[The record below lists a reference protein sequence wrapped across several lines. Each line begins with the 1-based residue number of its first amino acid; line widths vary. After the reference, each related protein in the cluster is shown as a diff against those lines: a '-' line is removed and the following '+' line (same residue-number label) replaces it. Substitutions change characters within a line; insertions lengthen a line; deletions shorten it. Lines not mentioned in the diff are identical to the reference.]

1 MNKEVLNYIAEKTR
15 ELIVAPTC
23 SNETKEAA
31 QAWLNAIG
39 TESEMAETKKY
50 IAELGL
56 LVLTM
61 VKLIL
66 VKKMLKILKA
76 MLKKLKLTGLN
87 IAIVRL
93 V

>member
-39 TESEMAETKKY
+39 TEEIYRWIRRRYYA
-50 IAELGL
+50 
-56 LVLTM
+56 
-61 VKLIL
+61 
-66 VKKMLKILKA
+66 
-76 MLKKLKLTGLN
+76 N
-87 IAIVRL
+87 W
-93 V
+93 

>member
-39 TESEMAETKKY
+39 TESEMAETTHGPNESLHIEYCKKQTASVAY
-50 IAELGL
+50 
-56 LVLTM
+56 
-61 VKLIL
+61 LISQYEE
-66 VKKMLKILKA
+66 
-76 MLKKLKLTGLN
+76 
-87 IAIVRL
+87 
-93 V
+93 